1 MFKAVALNII
11 FCAVAQKGGTSMLLN
26 KEQCDVIMKEAF
38 EGTAI
43 PEYTVDDVNRILL
56 ECKPM
61 VQEAV
66 RLKVILGK
74 SSYEASRIMGYNSNY
89 YARDLYN
96 KFLNKV
102 REAPSYSWFN
112 HDKITLDENSSIEYL
127 ELSIRSHNC
136 LMRSGIKTIGQLCE
150 YTQSD
155 IKKIRNAG
163 NVVAEEISHKLSLLG
178 FKLKD
183 DPKDSIEGLIPL
195 NTKIQADFST
205 NVISKMLPVIYNKC
219 VKRTKKY
226 GYKRACI
233 SCPYRGIDGADCMF
247 NLQPRIWL

>member
-1 MFKAVALNII
+1 MV
-11 FCAVAQKGGTSMLLN
+11 LN

-38 EGTAI
+38 DGVTM

-66 RLKVILGK
+66 RLKIVLGK

-127 ELSIRSHNC
+127 ELSIKRKEEKDADSSTALQSCGGAHRR
-136 LMRSGIKTIGQLCE
+136 RSG
-150 YTQSD
+150 
-155 IKKIRNAG
+155 
-163 NVVAEEISHKLSLLG
+163 
-178 FKLKD
+178 
-183 DPKDSIEGLIPL
+183 
-195 NTKIQADFST
+195 
-205 NVISKMLPVIYNKC
+205 
-219 VKRTKKY
+219 RTD
-226 GYKRACI
+226 R
-233 SCPYRGIDGADCMF
+233 
-247 NLQPRIWL
+247 